1 VIYYSMYGHIGAL
14 AKALKEG
21 VDSVD
26 GVEGVLYQVAETL
39 PADVLEKMH
48 APAKDAAVPVA
59 VPGTID
65 QADGFAFG
73 TPTRFGMMSAQMK
86 AFFDGALMMGGLGRV
101 SLGSDCVVA
110 FRQPDAPTHPHTTH
124 TQPPYP
130 ATGGHWQKG
139 SLVGKPATIFT
150 STATQG
156 SGMETTVMTAVTQL
170 AHHGM
175 IFVPPGYS
183 FGAKMFQLETP
194 KGGSPWGAGTLAG
207 PDGSRQ
213 PTEDELAYARH
224 QGKLIAGVTKKLAA

>member
-1 VIYYSMYGHIGAL
+1 MCLLCYNTYKSTSCTSTQTNGCFWHT
-14 AKALKEG
+14 LK
-21 VDSVD
+21 
-26 GVEGVLYQVAETL
+26 
-39 PADVLEKMH
+39 
-48 APAKDAAVPVA
+48 
-59 VPGTID
+59 
-65 QADGFAFG
+65 
-73 TPTRFGMMSAQMK
+73 
-86 AFFDGALMMGGLGRV
+86 
-101 SLGSDCVVA
+101 
-110 FRQPDAPTHPHTTH
+110 H
-124 TQPPYP
+124 TQTHNTLLKPHP

-156 SGMETTVMTAVTQL
+156 SGMETTIMTAVTQL

-183 FGAKMFQLETP
+183 FGAKMFQLGACWGESGGAVGCDQGKAARVYTRRSVCTKQPETNRHHTNNHSTETP

-224 QGKLIAGVTKKLAA
+224 QGTLIAQVTKKLAA